1 MAKIQIASV
10 YEYFKGGNY
19 IVIGKTEAGDIAII
33 HEDYKEKDTVL
44 IRKEKD
50 FTEVSQ
56 YSKKFIY
63 NLVGTAKD
71 THKEMFQEFL
81 NKDFFY
87 GVKMD
92 GTGVNKLKLNKGTYM
107 TILD

>member
-33 HEDYKEKDTVL
+33 HKDYKEKDTVL

-71 THKEMFQEFL
+71 TREL
-81 NKDFFY
+81 PP
-87 GVKMD
+87 
-92 GTGVNKLKLNKGTYM
+92 LK
-107 TILD
+107 

>member
-1 MAKIQIASV
+1 MAKIQIASI

-19 IVIGKTEAGDIAII
+19 IVLGKTETGDIAII
-33 HEDYKEKDTVL
+33 HEDYKNKDTVL

-56 YSKKFIY
+56 YSKKLIY
-63 NLVGTAKD
+63 SFVGTAKD
-71 THKEMFQEFL
+71 THKELFLEFL
-81 NKDFFY
+81 NKEFFY
-87 GVKMD
+87 GIKMD

-107 TILD
+107 TILE